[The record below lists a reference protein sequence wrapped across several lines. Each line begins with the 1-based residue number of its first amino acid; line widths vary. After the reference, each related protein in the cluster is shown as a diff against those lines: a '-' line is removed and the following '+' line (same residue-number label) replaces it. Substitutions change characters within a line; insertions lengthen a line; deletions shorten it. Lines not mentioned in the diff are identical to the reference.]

1 MRVFVVILAAALVAA
16 AACNRASDTLVI
28 HNVNGYTLSS
38 ADGSLLTFEAMA
50 IRDGKILEIGSD
62 DGIVLAYPLAEK
74 RDGEGRTVLPGLTDA
89 HAHVV
94 RLGESLLMVN
104 LMGTQSLDEALERIQ
119 SYAGQ
124 YPDLPWV
131 VGRGWNQVLW
141 EQDFPTAADLDR
153 IIPDRPVY
161 PDPC

>member
-1 MRVFVVILAAALVAA
+1 M
-16 AACNRASDTLVI
+16 
-28 HNVNGYTLSS
+28 
-38 ADGSLLTFEAMA
+38 
-50 IRDGKILEIGSD
+50 EIGSD

-161 PDPC
+161 LTRVDGHAAWVNTAALQAGGITAETPRSNRRRHPARSER